1 MQSMHVLIGRMRR
14 LNFLLLGGGSSLL
27 PRDVVA
33 QQSLPVVGFLFIGNP
48 ERSSYGIGPWNKDAR
63 VRRLFPAPRAALHA
77 VTRGR
82 PHHGVA

>member
-14 LNFLLLGGGSSLL
+14 LDFLLLGGGSSLL

-33 QQSLPVVGFLFIGNP
+33 RRSLPVVGFVGNP
-48 ERSSYGIGPWNKDAR
+48 ERSSYGTANADAR
-63 VRRLFPAPRAALHA
+63 VRRLFPSPHAALHA
-77 VTRGR
+77 ATRGR